1 MYDNLR
7 EKQNAKERQDVNN
20 PSASSEDESADI
32 NPDPDS
38 LLKLGQEIV
47 KDPSGFIDNAVKFC
61 DLNWSSNK

>member
-7 EKQNAKERQDVNN
+7 EKQDAKGGQDVNN
-20 PSASSEDESADI
+20 PSASSEAVSADI
-32 NPDPDS
+32 NPDADS

-61 DLNWSSNK
+61 DLHWSNNK

>member
-7 EKQNAKERQDVNN
+7 EKQYEKECQDGDN
-20 PSASSEDESADI
+20 PSAPSEDVSADI

-47 KDPSGFIDNAVKFC
+47 RDPSGFIDNAVKFC
-61 DLNWSSNK
+61 DLHWSDK